1 MTVTR
6 TGAATAAGD
15 GTPSPRL
22 AAPALASAS
31 TAASP
36 PASPVSPASPA
47 MPRVMLWTLMIIYIF
62 NFLDRQ
68 IVSILA
74 EPIKRDFGL
83 SDTQLG
89 LMTGLA
95 FALFYTLLGIPI
107 ARLADRSTTNR
118 VSLIAWSVAIWS
130 AMTMACGMARSFS
143 ELLLARVGV
152 GVGEAGCTPAAHSLI
167 SDSVPPEKRSSAIAF
182 YGLGIPIGSL
192 LGMVIG
198 GGLAD
203 AFGWRTA
210 FLAVGVPGVV
220 LALLVPWL
228 MREPRR
234 ADSSKGIGPLTAR
247 PQVPVAEA
255 MRELATS
262 RCFVLLCLAGG
273 FTAFLSYG
281 KAVWVAVLFIRTFEL
296 SPGQTGLYLG
306 VSLGIAGMIG
316 TWIGGRLADH
326 FGKSNRRH
334 LLTGPAVAMTVAAP
348 ILFLAYS
355 SSDWRVA
362 MALLF
367 LPTIMNAMYYG
378 PTYACVQGLVRPE
391 LRAVAASVMVFA
403 QNLIGLG
410 LGPLLFGMMS
420 DGFQPLAG
428 ADSVRWV
435 LYGAAWLGLIPA
447 FLFWRASL
455 RLTRELKS
463 G

>member
-1 MTVTR
+1 MTVIPQ
-6 TGAATAAGD
+6 GAGNALPPPGAGASIPASAASAPTAA
-15 GTPSPRL
+15 
-22 AAPALASAS
+22 
-31 TAASP
+31 
-36 PASPVSPASPA
+36 V
-47 MPRVMLWTLMIIYIF
+47 PRVMLWTLLVIYIF

-107 ARLADRSTTNR
+107 ARYADKSTTNR

-130 AMTMACGMARSFS
+130 AMTMACGMARTFPQ
-143 ELLLARVGV
+143 LLLARVGV

-210 FLAVGVPGVV
+210 FLAVGLPGVV
-220 LALLVPWL
+220 LAILVPFL
-228 MREPRR
+228 MKEPRR
-234 ADSSKGIGPLTAR
+234 AGMVAGAKQPAAKV
-247 PQVPVAEA
+247 QVPVRDAL
-255 MRELATS
+255 RELATS

-273 FTAFLSYG
+273 VTAFLSYG

-306 VSLGIAGMIG
+306 VSAGIAGMIG
-316 TWIGGRLADH
+316 TWIGGKLADH
-326 FGKSNRRH
+326 FGKRNRQH
-334 LLTGPAVAMTVAAP
+334 LLTGPAIAMTVAAP

-355 SSDWRVA
+355 ATDWRVS

-378 PTYACVQGLVRPE
+378 PAYACVQGLVRPE